1 MDRAYNS
8 FANRCVSFQS
18 HACFRNNLKSP
29 SVTVDSKTKLPRY
42 QIERSY
48 AANYDDAPDPVDE
61 SIPEFSGEWTF
72 CGKRVASPLGMPAGP
87 LLNGRWILYY
97 ASLGFDVL
105 TYKTVR
111 SGARECYPLPNLVPV
126 NTPMLSGDEQQ
137 VRSTNDMQGSWAVS
151 FGMPSAEPKKWRHD
165 IEWTRDRLASEK
177 LLSVSVVGTIQD
189 GWSIDRKSVG

>member
-1 MDRAYNS
+1 
-8 FANRCVSFQS
+8 
-18 HACFRNNLKSP
+18 
-29 SVTVDSKTKLPRY
+29 VTVDSKTKLPRY

-165 IEWTRDRLASEK
+165 IEWTRDRLASEN
-177 LLSVSVVGTIQD
+177 LLSVSVVGRIHD
-189 GWSIDRKSVG
+189 GR